1 MRIKRMK
8 TKRIDKMDDFCEK
21 QAQKHCFQWGKS
33 MLLENKNTSF
43 SVQFDSYYHATKKH
57 FFAKAILLLTN
68 EPTLVRENLLCYLAK
83 NIPFASFLIILYYKS
98 TFKLPPKSFKNVQ
111 ISPRIQPIP
120 NVLKVQ
126 EMLSLLLIGTQ
137 LANEIDET
145 KTE

>member
-1 MRIKRMK
+1 
-8 TKRIDKMDDFCEK
+8 
-21 QAQKHCFQWGKS
+21 
-33 MLLENKNTSF
+33 MLLENKNTDF
-43 SVQFDSYYHATKKH
+43 SMQFDSYCNATKKH

-83 NIPFASFLIILYYKS
+83 NIPFASFLIILHSKS
-98 TFKLPPKSFKNVQ
+98 IFIMPPKNSKNVQ
-111 ISPRIQPIP
+111 ISPRMQPML

-137 LANEIDET
+137 LANEIDKT

>member
-1 MRIKRMK
+1 
-8 TKRIDKMDDFCEK
+8 
-21 QAQKHCFQWGKS
+21 
-33 MLLENKNTSF
+33 MLLENKNTAF
-43 SVQFDSYYHATKKH
+43 LLQFDSCCSATKKH

-68 EPTLVRENLLCYLAK
+68 EPTLVRENLLCYFAK
-83 NIPFASFLIILYYKS
+83 SIPFASFLIILHSQS
-98 TFKLPPKSFKNVQ
+98 TFIIPPKNSPNVQ

-137 LANEIDET
+137 LANEIDKT

>member
-1 MRIKRMK
+1 
-8 TKRIDKMDDFCEK
+8 
-21 QAQKHCFQWGKS
+21 

-43 SVQFDSYYHATKKH
+43 SVQFDSYCHATKKH

-83 NIPFASFLIILYYKS
+83 NIPFASFLIILHSKS
-98 TFKLPPKSFKNVQ
+98 TFMMSPKNSKNVQ
-111 ISPRIQPIP
+111 ISPRMQPML
-120 NVLKVQ
+120 NVLKMQ

-137 LANEIDET
+137 LANEIGET

>member
-1 MRIKRMK
+1 
-8 TKRIDKMDDFCEK
+8 
-21 QAQKHCFQWGKS
+21 
-33 MLLENKNTSF
+33 MLLENKNTAF
-43 SVQFDSYYHATKKH
+43 SLQFDSYCHATKKH

-83 NIPFASFLIILYYKS
+83 SILFASFLIILYSKS
-98 TFKLPPKSFKNVQ
+98 IFIMPPRNSQNVQ

-120 NVLKVQ
+120 NVLKMQ

-137 LANEIDET
+137 LANEIGET

>member
-1 MRIKRMK
+1 
-8 TKRIDKMDDFCEK
+8 
-21 QAQKHCFQWGKS
+21 
-33 MLLENKNTSF
+33 MLLENKNTAF
-43 SVQFDSYYHATKKH
+43 SLQFDSCCSATKKH
-57 FFAKAILLLTN
+57 FFVKAILLLTN

-83 NIPFASFLIILYYKS
+83 NIPFASFLIILHSESASKIS
-98 TFKLPPKSFKNVQ
+98 PKISKNVQ

-120 NVLKVQ
+120 NVLKMQ

>member
-83 NIPFASFLIILYYKS
+83 NIPFASFLIIFYYKS
-98 TFKLPPKSFKNVQ
+98 TFKLPPKSSKNVQ